1 MKSLDKLDNI
11 KERIDTLNKTILK
24 NKKWKL
30 AFDNKG
36 TNNYCLCIVHDK
48 KELFAASFATY
59 GSVVSALML
68 LQFMFLKAL
77 NKNSFN

>member
-1 MKSLDKLDNI
+1 MKSLDKLAVIN
-11 KERIDTLNKTILK
+11 ERIKILNETILK

-36 TNNYCLCIVHDK
+36 TNNYCLCVVHGK

-59 GSVVSALML
+59 GSVLAALML
-68 LQFMFLKAL
+68 LQFMFMRAL
-77 NKNSFN
+77 NEK

>member
-1 MKSLDKLDNI
+1 MKSLDKLDVIN
-11 KERIDTLNKTILK
+11 ERIKILNETILK

-36 TNNYCLCIVHDK
+36 TNNYCLCVVHCK

-59 GSVVSALML
+59 GSVLAALML
-68 LQFMFLKAL
+68 LQFMFMRAL
-77 NKNSFN
+77 NEK

>member
-36 TNNYCLCIVHDK
+36 TNNYCLCIVHGK

>member
-1 MKSLDKLDNI
+1 MKSWDKLGIIN
-11 KERIDTLNKTILK
+11 ERIDVLNKTILK

-36 TNNYCLCIVHDK
+36 TNNYCLCVVLGK

-59 GSVVSALML
+59 GSVVSALIL
-68 LQFMFLKAL
+68 LQFIFSKAL
-77 NKNSFN
+77 NEK

>member
-1 MKSLDKLDNI
+1 MKSLDKLDVIN
-11 KERIDTLNKTILK
+11 ERIKILNETILK

-36 TNNYCLCIVHDK
+36 TNNYCLCVMHGK

-59 GSVVSALML
+59 GSVVAALML
-68 LQFMFLKAL
+68 LQFMFMRAL
-77 NKNSFN
+77 NEK

>member
-1 MKSLDKLDNI
+1 MKSLDKLDVIN
-11 KERIDTLNKTILK
+11 ERIKILNETILK

-36 TNNYCLCIVHDK
+36 TNNYCLCVVLDK

-59 GSVVSALML
+59 GSVLAALML
-68 LQFMFLKAL
+68 LQFMFLRAL
-77 NKNSFN
+77 DEK